1 MEQVKISSD
10 ALIQKCVYMSVS
22 EEETNST
29 LKLVIKK
36 GLVKTLTKGIGSVL
50 VEMEISISELEIFL

>member
-10 ALIQKCVYMSVS
+10 ALIHKCVYMSVS

>member
-1 MEQVKISSD
+1 
-10 ALIQKCVYMSVS
+10 MSVS
-22 EEETNST
+22 EEETNSA